1 MKVKQNIGIV
11 AKPPAG
17 ACNDAKCCWHGSLP
31 VRGRVF
37 EGKVISNRASRT
49 VVVKWGYSKFIPKY
63 QRYER
68 RNTTVRA
75 HSPECMQAR
84 MGDTVKIA
92 ECRPLS
98 KTKSFVVVEKLGE
111 SK

>member
-1 MKVKQNIGIV
+1 MKNKKNIGV
-11 AKPPAG
+11 DAKAPAKM
-17 ACNDAKCCWHGSLP
+17 CSDEKCCWHGSLP

-37 EGKVISNRASRT
+37 EGKVISDKASKT
-49 VVVKWGYSKFIPKY
+49 VVVKWGYNRFIPKY

-75 HSPECMQAR
+75 YSPECISTKV
-84 MGDTVKIA
+84 GDTVKIA

-98 KTKSFVVVEKLGE
+98 KTKSFVVVEKINE
-111 SK
+111 AK